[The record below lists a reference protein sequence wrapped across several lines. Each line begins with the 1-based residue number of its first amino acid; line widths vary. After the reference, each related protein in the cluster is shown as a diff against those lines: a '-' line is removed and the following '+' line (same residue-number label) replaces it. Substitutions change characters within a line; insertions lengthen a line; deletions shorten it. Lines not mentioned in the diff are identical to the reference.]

1 MWDQCGYQE
10 WVKVTQ
16 KLRKYAQNSTAK
28 DIIVMDE
35 AAAIYFRFAEPTED
49 VNYSVE
55 FFFADS
61 TCEGT
66 TTDSPFSMREL
77 VAFVCWTALVRKG
90 VTFPTYT
97 NDRNREAVLSS
108 YRSIL
113 RPLLKN
119 PQSGR
124 PILARE
130 QTETKLAGWT
140 VGLSFELGPV
150 PHHPDAELSGPP
162 DLDVQI
168 PSASPDSSGDGLS
181 SSSHYSHYHK
191 TRDFHKP
198 PSGRATYTIE
208 SVFTNHVAE
217 LSCQQLPG
225 RWIAKFF
232 GADTGSMERLAR
244 EICIYNLCKQH
255 QGRQI
260 PYAYGTAVIDCVP
273 GRVLLLERISPGT
286 TISSIQDIRVVDEE
300 TASRLQI
307 LMGSAKAA
315 VESLHRCGA
324 THNRLNGGNLLVCKG
339 EGEGDGEVVI
349 VDFDVAME
357 FGDESGRKQWED
369 WAMLRA
375 AFELK

>member
-1 MWDQCGYQE
+1 
-10 WVKVTQ
+10 
-16 KLRKYAQNSTAK
+16 
-28 DIIVMDE
+28 MDE
-35 AAAIYFRFAEPTED
+35 AAAIYFRFADPTD

-55 FFFADS
+55 FVFVDS

-66 TTDSPFSMREL
+66 TGNSPFSMREL
-77 VAFVCWTALVRKG
+77 VAFVCWTALVKKG
-90 VTFPTYT
+90 VTFPTFA
-97 NDRNREAVLSS
+97 NDRNREAILSC

-113 RPLLKN
+113 RPLITN

-124 PILARE
+124 PVLARE
-130 QTETKLAGWT
+130 QTEPKFTGWT
-140 VGLSFELGPV
+140 VGLSFEMALV
-150 PHHPDAELSGPP
+150 PPFDHHADSELSGPP

-168 PSASPDSSGDGLS
+168 PSTSPDSRCDDLS
-181 SSSHYSHYHK
+181 SSHHDHHRK
-191 TRDFHKP
+191 ARDFNTP
-198 PSGRATYTIE
+198 PSGRATYTVE

-232 GADTGSMERLAR
+232 GADTESMELLAR
-244 EICIYNLCKQH
+244 EICIYNLCKRC
-255 QGRQI
+255 QGHEI
-260 PYAYGTAVIDCVP
+260 PYAYGTAVINSVP
-273 GRVLLLERISPGT
+273 GRVLLLEKISPGT
-286 TISSIQDIRVVDEE
+286 TISSIQDTRVADEE

-324 THNRLNGGNLLVCKG
+324 THNHLNGGNLLVCKS
-339 EGEGDGEVVI
+339 EGEGDAEVVI
-349 VDFDVAME
+349 IDFGIAME
-357 FGDESGRKQWED
+357 FGDGSGRKQWED